1 MDFSSGACAGW
12 SHERAGHLD
21 LPQNLANP
29 RLDRFQTWA
38 LLIGVRLPALG
49 KQARN
54 VAKTD
59 RDRHLPLRVENP
71 DHTFHLSL
79 SYAVV
84 THSERLAQ
92 RHCPAFNRTIQ
103 MRWKVFRQGFGFLAW
118 RSAIS

>member
-1 MDFSSGACAGW
+1 L
-12 SHERAGHLD
+12 SHKRAGYLN
-21 LPQNLANP
+21 LPQNLADP
-29 RLDRFQTWA
+29 RLDRFQAGA

-79 SYAVV
+79 DSTYA
-84 THSERLAQ
+84 THKEL
-92 RHCPAFNRTIQ
+92 
-103 MRWKVFRQGFGFLAW
+103 
-118 RSAIS
+118 